1 MDLKGIA
8 EAYQNVYEK
17 KLDPVGKEDGD
28 VNNDGKK
35 DSTDSYLMNRRD
47 AIAKS
52 MKDKGK
58 AMKKSDDKKD
68 KMEEVQQVDE
78 VLGALVGGLAGG
90 SAPVVKAIAPAI
102 KGAAAASKAIPGVG
116 GVVSNMLGS
125 KIAPKVI
132 GTAVG
137 SAAGEALDPT
147 KPEKDKKP
155 LSKGVIG
162 GGLGAIV
169 PKVMGASYKPEGS
182 VVEHHQKDANGKV
195 IEHEDEAPGT
205 PSSVEEQTVLEQLA
219 ENGREIDA
227 FEAVI
232 SYLIDEGFAKSWE
245 EAQDIMITL
254 KPELV
259 EEVYQS
265 QLKKLEEGAGEALG
279 AAVGGPVGAGIVGGV
294 TGKGRRVKK
303 AAGAAGGAVLGKIV
317 GKGVAAAIPVPIPGK
332 MAIGGKIGQAAGAY
346 VGAKVGK

>member
-8 EAYQNVYEK
+8 EAYQSVYEK

-35 DSTDSYLMNRRD
+35 DSTDSYLMNRRN
-47 AIAKS
+47 AIEKS

-58 AMKKSDDKKD
+58 TMKKMDDKKD

-78 VLGALVGGLAGG
+78 VVGALIG
-90 SAPVVKAIAPAI
+90 SAVGSKVLPGMIGKVAGKGMVGKAL
-102 KGAAAASKAIPGVG
+102 ASKAAG
-116 GVVSNMLGS
+116 
-125 KIAPKVI
+125 AAI
-132 GTAVG
+132 GAG
-137 SAAGEALDPT
+137 AGEMLDPF
-147 KPEKDKKP
+147 KKGKDKKP
-155 LSKGVIG
+155 LQAAIG
-162 GGLGAIV
+162 GGVAGAAAG
-169 PKVMGASYKPEGS
+169 KVANLVKPPA
-182 VVEHHQKDANGKV
+182 VKTEHHQKDADGKV
-195 IEHEDEAPGT
+195 IEHGDDTA
-205 PSSVEEQTVLEQLA
+205 PSSVEELTVLEQLA
-219 ENGREIDA
+219 ENGRDIDA

-259 EEVYQS
+259 EEVYQN
-265 QLKKLEEGAGEALG
+265 QLKKISEGAGEAVG

-332 MAIGGKIGQAAGAY
+332 MAVGGKIGQAAGAY
-346 VGAKVGK
+346 MGAKVGG

>member
-8 EAYQNVYEK
+8 EAYQSVYEK

-35 DSTDSYLMNRRD
+35 DSTDSYLMNRRN
-47 AIAKS
+47 AIEKS

-78 VLGALVGGLAGG
+78 VVGALVG
-90 SAPVVKAIAPAI
+90 S
-102 KGAAAASKAIPGVG
+102 
-116 GVVSNMLGS
+116 
-125 KIAPKVI
+125 
-132 GTAVG
+132 AVG
-137 SAAGEALDPT
+137 SKVLPGLIGKAAPGFAASGIGKALTSKAAGAAIGAGAGEMLDPV
-147 KPEKDKKP
+147 KKGKDKKP
-155 LSKGVIG
+155 LQAAIG
-162 GGLGAIV
+162 GGVAGAAAG
-169 PKVMGASYKPEGS
+169 KVADLAAKIPGRTVKPPA
-182 VVEHHQKDANGKV
+182 VKTEHHQKDADGKV
-195 IEHEDEAPGT
+195 IEHDDTT
-205 PSSVEEQTVLEQLA
+205 PSSVEELTVLEQLA
-219 ENGREIDA
+219 ENGRDIDA

-265 QLKKLEEGAGEALG
+265 QLQKLEESKTK
-279 AAVGGPVGAGIVGGV
+279 AAVGGMLGNVGGRAL
-294 TGKGRRVKK
+294 GS
-303 AAGAAGGAVLGKIV
+303 AIGGAV
-317 GKGVAAAIPVPIPGK
+317 
-332 MAIGGKIGQAAGAY
+332 GGPA
-346 VGAKVGK
+346 GAKVGSTIGKFAGAALGSAATAKKGRKKSAAIGAALGSAPEMGMGVGLGSGIGGAIGG

>member
-8 EAYQNVYEK
+8 EAYQSVYEK

-35 DSTDSYLMNRRD
+35 DSTDSYLMNRRN
-47 AIAKS
+47 AIEKS

-58 AMKKSDDKKD
+58 SMKKTDDKKD

-78 VLGALVGGLAGG
+78 VVGALIGSQVGAKVLPGLIGKAAPGFAASGIGKALTSKAAG
-90 SAPVVKAIAPAI
+90 AAIGAGAGEMLDPFKKGKNKKPLQAAI
-102 KGAAAASKAIPGVG
+102 GGGVAGAAAGKVADLAAKIP
-116 GVVSNMLGS
+116 SRTPPM
-125 KIAPKVI
+125 K
-132 GTAVG
+132 T
-137 SAAGEALDPT
+137 
-147 KPEKDKKP
+147 
-155 LSKGVIG
+155 
-162 GGLGAIV
+162 
-169 PKVMGASYKPEGS
+169 
-182 VVEHHQKDANGKV
+182 EHHQKDADGKV
-195 IEHEDEAPGT
+195 IEHDDTT
-205 PSSVEEQTVLEQLA
+205 PSSVEELTVLEQLA
-219 ENGREIDA
+219 ENGRDIDA

-259 EEVYQS
+259 EEVYQN

-279 AAVGGPVGAGIVGGV
+279 AAVGGPIGAGLVGAA
-294 TGKGRRVKK
+294 TGEKGRKIKK
-303 AAGAAGGAVLGKIV
+303 AAGAAGGAVLGKMA
-317 GKGVAAAIPVPIPGK
+317 GKALGAAIPVPIPGK

>member
-1 MDLKGIA
+1 MDLRAIA

-35 DSTDSYLMNRRD
+35 DSTDSYLINRRD

-78 VLGALVGGLAGG
+78 VVGALVGGAIGSQVLPGVMGKIAGKG
-90 SAPVVKAIAPAI
+90 LIGKALTSKAAGAAIGAGAGEMLDPLKKGKNKNPV
-102 KGAAAASKAIPGVG
+102 GAAAAGA
-116 GVVSNMLGS
+116 
-125 KIAPKVI
+125 IAPTI
-132 GTAVG
+132 GKL
-137 SAAGEALDPT
+137 AGGMV
-147 KPEKDKKP
+147 K
-155 LSKGVIG
+155 S
-162 GGLGAIV
+162 
-169 PKVMGASYKPEGS
+169 SYEPEGS
-182 VVEHHQKDANGKV
+182 VVEHHQKDADGKV

>member
-8 EAYQNVYEK
+8 EAYQSVYEK

-35 DSTDSYLMNRRD
+35 DSTDSYLMNRRN
-47 AIAKS
+47 AIEKS

-58 AMKKSDDKKD
+58 SMKKTDDKKD

-78 VLGALVGGLAGG
+78 VVGALVG
-90 SAPVVKAIAPAI
+90 S
-102 KGAAAASKAIPGVG
+102 
-116 GVVSNMLGS
+116 
-125 KIAPKVI
+125 
-132 GTAVG
+132 AVG
-137 SAAGEALDPT
+137 SKVLPGLIGKAAPGFAASGIGKALTSKAAGAAIGAGAGEMLDPF
-147 KPEKDKKP
+147 KKGKDKKP
-155 LSKGVIG
+155 LQAAIG
-162 GGLGAIV
+162 GGVAGAAAS
-169 PKVMGASYKPEGS
+169 KVAGLADKIPGKTVKPPMKT
-182 VVEHHQKDANGKV
+182 EHHQKDADGKV
-195 IEHEDEAPGT
+195 IEHDDTT
-205 PSSVEEQTVLEQLA
+205 PSSVEELTVLEQLA
-219 ENGREIDA
+219 ENGRDIDA

-294 TGKGRRVKK
+294 TGKDRKVKN

-332 MAIGGKIGQAAGAY
+332 MAIGCKIGQAAGAY